1 MFEHGFGVEIRDQ
14 KRNIIALGECQKH
27 CRESITR
34 GGLVYLDGL
43 PPEDKEGLGALLQE
57 PSEFMDQDML
67 DFIRLFYPN
76 ADANAVDTGFDENLL
91 ILVARNGQGVEKKL
105 GGAGRLDLGDVVPL
119 GCLRSEVGDS

>member
-14 KRNIIALGECQKH
+14 KGNIITLVECQKH
-27 CRESITR
+27 CTESITR
-34 GGLVYLDGL
+34 VGSVYLDGL

-67 DFIRLFYPN
+67 DFIRLLYPN

-105 GGAGRLDLGDVVPL
+105 GGAGRLDLGDIVSL